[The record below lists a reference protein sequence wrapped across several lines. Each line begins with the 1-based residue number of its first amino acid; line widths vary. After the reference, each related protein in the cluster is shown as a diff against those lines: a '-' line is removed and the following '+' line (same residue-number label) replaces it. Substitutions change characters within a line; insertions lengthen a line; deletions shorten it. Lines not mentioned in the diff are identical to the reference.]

1 MQDDT
6 GRTKKCIHSFASF
19 TELLNMLCATLD
31 SFPEAK
37 DQMVSKAD
45 VVSAFMELAV

>member
-1 MQDDT
+1 MGT
-6 GRTKKCIHSFASF
+6 IKKCIYSFASF
-19 TELLNMLCATLD
+19 TELLNMLCALD

-45 VVSAFMELAV
+45 VVCAFMELAV